1 MSTVPLHSNLVEQP
15 HNFTELLDNSVFV
28 TLSLYY
34 SILME
39 RSHNDCQCLFV
50 MSYSILLAFYSILV
64 ELYTV
69 KS

>member
-1 MSTVPLHSNLVEQP
+1 MITVPLHSNLVEQP
-15 HNFTELLDNSVFV
+15 HHFTELLDNSVFV

-50 MSYSILLAFYSILV
+50 MFYSILRIFGPI
-64 ELYTV
+64 LM
-69 KS
+69 